1 MRNTRMSLIKP
12 SIQNYRM
19 PAEWEPHEAVWLQ
32 WPDASMRGTPSYA
45 RILRST
51 WLEMSATLA
60 DHVKVQIAAT
70 NADVADS
77 VLRDCRRFGINMARI
92 EVHVMPLD
100 DAWARDNGPIFV
112 KDLNGDVIATEWN
125 FNGWGENAAHIDRD
139 RHVPSLL
146 AKLCGL
152 ERKVG
157 GIVTE
162 GGAIEVNGSGT
173 LMATRSSILN
183 SNRNPGKSLREVEEA
198 LSELLG
204 VSNFVW
210 LSGAP
215 SNVCYK
221 LGDATDFH
229 IDIVA
234 RFVGRNVVL
243 ANYSDDHNDPRM
255 PYMDQH
261 IAELRAATDETGT
274 ALVVIPIPAP
284 SILSVSA
291 MRFSGVDFIVAPGA
305 RTDASYP
312 N

>member
-1 MRNTRMSLIKP
+1 M
-12 SIQNYRM
+12 
-19 PAEWEPHEAVWLQ
+19 
-32 WPDASMRGTPSYA
+32 
-45 RILRST
+45 
-51 WLEMSATLA
+51 
-60 DHVKVQIAAT
+60 
-70 NADVADS
+70 
-77 VLRDCRRFGINMARI
+77 
-92 EVHVMPLD
+92 
-100 DAWARDNGPIFV
+100 
-112 KDLNGDVIATEWN
+112 
-125 FNGWGENAAHIDRD
+125 
-139 RHVPSLL
+139 
-146 AKLCGL
+146 
-152 ERKVG
+152 
-157 GIVTE
+157 
-162 GGAIEVNGSGT
+162 
-173 LMATRSSILN
+173 
-183 SNRNPGKSLREVEEA
+183 

-291 MRFSGVDFIVAPGA
+291 VRFSGVDFIVAPGA